1 MKFHNAIILANKT
14 NSLYKHWFHFVC
26 VFGIAKKGENR
37 QRNVRVIAEI
47 NGFFVC
53 IFDEICEAEWPPNTS
68 CLLYHAKETVICVVA
83 NDKEWE
89 CVFLSSLVFF
99 FHLPKPFS
107 RQWETLF
114 HFSAIDL
121 TYYRVLYVF
130 YGELFH
136 LAVFKTDRLNW
147 IAAATAA
154 TVNWHHMLGI
164 GHSEW
169 LQCFMIIVAVLNFVY
184 FHIFLMNFH
193 GWVWLDFLKFRSRI
207 TSLRISVSK

>member
-1 MKFHNAIILANKT
+1 MDSSSAFSMRYVKRNGHRTRLVCFTMPKRPLFVLSRTIKNGNA
-14 NSLYKHWFHFVC
+14 
-26 VFGIAKKGENR
+26 
-37 QRNVRVIAEI
+37 
-47 NGFFVC
+47 
-53 IFDEICEAEWPPNTS
+53 
-68 CLLYHAKETVICVVA
+68 
-83 NDKEWE
+83 
-89 CVFLSSLVFF
+89 FF
-99 FHLPKPFS
+99 FLRWFS
-107 RQWETLF
+107 FFICPSHFQGNERHFF

-193 GWVWLDFLKFRSRI
+193 VWVWLDFLKFRSRI